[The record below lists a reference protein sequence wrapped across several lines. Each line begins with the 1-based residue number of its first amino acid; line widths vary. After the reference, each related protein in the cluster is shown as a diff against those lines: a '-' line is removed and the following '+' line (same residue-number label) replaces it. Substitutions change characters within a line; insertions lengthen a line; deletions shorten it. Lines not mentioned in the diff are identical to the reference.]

1 MPESYELNMTHSLSF
16 NETTGGRGYS
26 VELITSL
33 NLKTIIPNT

>member
-16 NETTGGRGYS
+16 NETTGGYS